1 VKRVAIAGIV
11 FVAASIA
18 YDTLVQ
24 GCRLISARHSYRPEL
39 CAAAIDALY
48 VCL

>member
-1 VKRVAIAGIV
+1 VRRVAIAGIT
-11 FVAASIA
+11 FIAASIA

-24 GCRLISARHSYRPEL
+24 ACRLISARHSYRPEM
-39 CAAAIDALY
+39 CGPAIDALY